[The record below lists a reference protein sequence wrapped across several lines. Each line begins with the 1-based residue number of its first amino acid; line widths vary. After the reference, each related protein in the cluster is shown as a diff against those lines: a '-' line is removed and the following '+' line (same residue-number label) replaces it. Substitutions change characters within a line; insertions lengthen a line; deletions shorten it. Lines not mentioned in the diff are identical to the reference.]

1 MSPHQPGWRL
11 QRAEDASTQPGVPP
25 RQFESSPQPQEIASA
40 GSQDDDFPLSNLQV
54 VNGRAYLSANAIA
67 HTRKAGVLARGA
79 RAAALLVGNTITHS
93 QQAGVYLYDSC
104 TATLL
109 GNEIGASSGA
119 GVLLAEQTVV
129 AAGEKDGPKGSGRS
143 CAPLDTATAA
153 FGGLIE

>member
-1 MSPHQPGWRL
+1 M
-11 QRAEDASTQPGVPP
+11 
-25 RQFESSPQPQEIASA
+25 
-40 GSQDDDFPLSNLQV
+40 

-109 GNEIGASSGA
+109 GNEIGASFGA

-129 AAGEKDGPKGSGRS
+129 AAGEKDDGPKGSGRS
-143 CAPLDTATAA
+143 CAPLNTASAA